1 MLGLGFE
8 VQGIGMSSYGMKR
21 GIKAP
26 GEYGV
31 TDMAGLGLAGAAGI
45 VAALVTD
52 YQQKGEASAL
62 YTINQW
68 AVSIASILGFG
79 QIPLWMVVAGLLAM
93 GAGSIFYFQP
103 ITRQGAF
110 AQGFGLLAVLMTAV
124 PANFADAL
132 ESTGA
137 ALPELEPIAFER
149 EAALTDGILTA
160 SFSQAA
166 PAEANARVIAI
177 QDRQAARYVVELRID
192 FPNGAPDDIDQRISK
207 GTFRGRLHNE
217 DTGETF
223 NLFRNAGGNLMKRGD
238 SLIIRAGVP
247 ARSATAKL
255 WVRIECEGY
264 TIVEA
269 SNTAS
274 LDEPLNW
281 TVVLPPSKTPLFIQ
295 RLNKSYWF

>member
-1 MLGLGFE
+1 
-8 VQGIGMSSYGMKR
+8 MKR

-26 GEYGV
+26 GEYGIS
-31 TDMAGLGLAGAAGI
+31 DMAGLGLAGAAGI

-68 AVSIASILGFG
+68 VVTAGNILGFANV
-79 QIPLWMVVAGLLAM
+79 PLWVVVVGLIGI

-110 AQGFGLLAVLMTAV
+110 AQGFGLLAVMMTAV
-124 PANFADAL
+124 PADLASGL
-132 ESTGA
+132 EATGA
-137 ALPELEPIAFER
+137 ALPDLQPVALER
-149 EAALTDGILTA
+149 EAALESGIMSATFSAA
-160 SFSQAA
+160 S
-166 PAEANARVIAI
+166 PAENARVIEI
-177 QDRQAARYVVELRID
+177 QDRQAARYVVELRVE
-192 FPNGAPDDIDQRISK
+192 FPNGAPNNIDQMISK
-207 GTFRGRLHNE
+207 GSLRGRLHNE
-217 DTGETF
+217 DTDETF
-223 NLFRNAGGNLMKRGD
+223 NLFRNAGGNLLMRGD

-264 TIVEA
+264 SIEEV

-274 LDEPLNW
+274 LDDPLNW
-281 TVVLPPSKTPLFIQ
+281 TITMKPSSTPLFIQ
-295 RLNKSYWF
+295 RLNRSYWF